1 MAKKEH
7 ISETQATQLL
17 RKHQVAFDE
26 CPYPYEEHGGTS
38 VSARELGVP
47 EHEVIKTLVMQDEA
61 ARPLIVL
68 MHGDC
73 KVSTKNLARQIGAKS
88 VEPCKP
94 DVANRHSGYLIG
106 GTSPFGTR
114 RYREAVQAGYDA
126 VDPAGRMLPTV
137 ALVSRLP
144 LAGPGVA
151 FAHFPAGVL
160 IPADSHAPDDNAS
173 RFARA
178 PLHVQVILPG
188 GQLTDVVVLHLK
200 SRRPDYR
207 HGDGTDALAYA
218 LANLRSLQRRG
229 AEAVAVR
236 VLVSELGHSG
246 RPRIVLGDFN
256 DIANAVTT
264 AIVMGAGAPCA
275 PLGDAPD
282 MRERLYDAN
291 AIQRRQDGARH
302 AGYTNI
308 HDSAYMTIDHI
319 LVSEHFHP
327 ASPRAIGAVQDVV
340 YLNDHLLLGLPQ
352 ASDHGQVLARL
363 ELLGNIS

>member
-1 MAKKEH
+1 MQQEIRFATFNVCNLAPAGAKLYDNLDPL
-7 ISETQATQLL
+7 SPAQ
-17 RKHQVAFDE
+17 
-26 CPYPYEEHGGTS
+26 YEAKAEWT
-38 VSARELGVP
+38 
-47 EHEVIKTLVMQDEA
+47 
-61 ARPLIVL
+61 
-68 MHGDC
+68 
-73 KVSTKNLARQIGAKS
+73 ARQIDLLDA
-88 VEPCKP
+88 
-94 DVANRHSGYLIG
+94 DVIG
-106 GTSPFGTR
+106 FQEIFSQAALRDVLSRTR
-114 RYREAVQAGYDA
+114 RYRDAVQAGYDA
-126 VDPAGRMLPTV
+126 ADAAGRMLPTV

-151 FAHFPAGVL
+151 FANFPAGVL
-160 IPADSHAPDDNAS
+160 LPADGHADDENAS

-178 PLHVQVILPG
+178 PLHAQVILPG

-352 ASDHGQVLARL
+352 ASDHGQVLARIQ
-363 ELLGNIS
+363 LLGNIS

>member
-1 MAKKEH
+1 MQEEIRFATFNVCNLAPAGAKLYDNLEPL
-7 ISETQATQLL
+7 SPAQ
-17 RKHQVAFDE
+17 
-26 CPYPYEEHGGTS
+26 Y
-38 VSARELGVP
+38 
-47 EHEVIKTLVMQDEA
+47 A
-61 ARPLIVL
+61 A
-68 MHGDC
+68 
-73 KVSTKNLARQIGAKS
+73 KAEWTARQIDLLDA
-88 VEPCKP
+88 
-94 DVANRHSGYLIG
+94 DVIGFQEIFSQAALRDVLSRTRH
-106 GTSPFGTR
+106 
-114 RYREAVQAGYDA
+114 YRAAALAGHDA
-126 VDPAGRMLPTV
+126 MDAAGRMLPTV

-207 HGDGTDALAYA
+207 HGDGNDALAYA

-275 PLGDAPD
+275 PHGDAPD

-308 HDSAYMTIDHI
+308 HDNAYMTIDHI

>member
-1 MAKKEH
+1 MQQEIRFATFNVCNLAPAGAKLYDNLDPL
-7 ISETQATQLL
+7 SPAQ
-17 RKHQVAFDE
+17 
-26 CPYPYEEHGGTS
+26 YEAKAEWT
-38 VSARELGVP
+38 
-47 EHEVIKTLVMQDEA
+47 
-61 ARPLIVL
+61 
-68 MHGDC
+68 
-73 KVSTKNLARQIGAKS
+73 ARQIDLLDA
-88 VEPCKP
+88 
-94 DVANRHSGYLIG
+94 DVIG
-106 GTSPFGTR
+106 FQEIFSQAALRDVLSRTR

-363 ELLGNIS
+363 QLLGNIS

>member
-1 MAKKEH
+1 MQQEIRFATFNVCNLAPAGAKLYDNLDPL
-7 ISETQATQLL
+7 SPAQ
-17 RKHQVAFDE
+17 
-26 CPYPYEEHGGTS
+26 YEAKAEWT
-38 VSARELGVP
+38 
-47 EHEVIKTLVMQDEA
+47 
-61 ARPLIVL
+61 
-68 MHGDC
+68 
-73 KVSTKNLARQIGAKS
+73 ARQIDLLDA
-88 VEPCKP
+88 
-94 DVANRHSGYLIG
+94 DVIG
-106 GTSPFGTR
+106 FQEIFSQAALRDVLSRTR

-308 HDSAYMTIDHI
+308 HDNAYMTIDHI

-363 ELLGNIS
+363 QLLGNIS